1 MSNVTTDSIQADAKN
16 KPRKL
21 SSIHATGKMVRMLYR
36 FAFQYKYYNNKEAK
50 TQHAIDQAHNS
61 IPRHVILWT
70 HNAFANNDSIPIPNL
85 IQ

>member
-50 TQHAIDQAHNS
+50 TQHAIDQ
-61 IPRHVILWT
+61 T
-70 HNAFANNDSIPIPNL
+70 HDPIPSHL
-85 IQ
+85 IFYSHIAPTIGEKTAE